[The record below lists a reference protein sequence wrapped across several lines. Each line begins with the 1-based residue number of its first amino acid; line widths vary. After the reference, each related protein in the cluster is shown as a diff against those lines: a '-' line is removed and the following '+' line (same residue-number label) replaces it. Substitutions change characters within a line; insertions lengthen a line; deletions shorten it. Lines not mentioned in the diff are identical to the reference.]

1 MGFTVDPHLIRDAQA
16 DAAALEAL
24 LVALW
29 PEAYRVAFGVLHDRG
44 LAEDAAQEACASVAL
59 RLSALRSNDA
69 FYGWMYRIVV
79 RHATASAKRSKKIVE
94 LGSSAEPRAASSD
107 DERLD
112 ILAAVDA
119 LPRPQRIAVVL
130 RYYAGL
136 NSAEIAAALRVP
148 APTIRFRLMLAR
160 RSLRRALVVIDST
173 TSANL
178 EACHNVR

>member
-94 LGSSAEPRAASSD
+94 LGSSAEHRGGAALLRRLEQRRDRGRAARPSADDPVPLDARTPLPSS
-107 DERLD
+107 
-112 ILAAVDA
+112 
-119 LPRPQRIAVVL
+119 
-130 RYYAGL
+130 
-136 NSAEIAAALRVP
+136 S
-148 APTIRFRLMLAR
+148 AR
-160 RSLRRALVVIDST
+160 RHRFHDVREFGGLPQCSMMRASLPAYATVS
-173 TSANL
+173 
-178 EACHNVR
+178 